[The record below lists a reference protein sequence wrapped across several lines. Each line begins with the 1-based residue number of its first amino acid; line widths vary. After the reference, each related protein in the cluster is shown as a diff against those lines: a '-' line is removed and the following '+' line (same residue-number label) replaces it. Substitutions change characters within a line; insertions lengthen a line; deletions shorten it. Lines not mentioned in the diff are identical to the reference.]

1 MVTVTI
7 KQQVQGYHYDEKLQ
21 GEFETLESAEAFVN
35 TFLDHF
41 KDSSAE
47 IHSIENGRKI
57 TIKYDSIDDNTIK
70 EDE

>member
-35 TFLDHF
+35 NFLDHF

-47 IHSIENGRKI
+47 ICSIENGRKI
-57 TIKYDSIDDNTIK
+57 SIKYDNIDDNTIK